1 MEKSYY
7 NPVLTEFS
15 FRFITRVSRGDLL
28 GVRRVKPQWEEP
40 VLYFWIDDL
49 PDIMDII
56 LAEEKARKEAE
67 SAKKVIEEPPKESP
81 TSLCQSCFFV
91 P

>member
-1 MEKSYY
+1 M
-7 NPVLTEFS
+7 
-15 FRFITRVSRGDLL
+15 
-28 GVRRVKPQWEEP
+28 KPQWEEP
-40 VLYFWIDDL
+40 ILYFWIDDL

-67 SAKKVIEEPPKESP
+67 AAKKVKVEEAPVEPP

>member
-1 MEKSYY
+1 LAFLDATFIS
-7 NPVLTEFS
+7 
-15 FRFITRVSRGDLL
+15 ITRVTRRELL
-28 GVRRVKPQWEEP
+28 NVRRVKPQWEEP

-67 SAKKVIEEPPKESP
+67 AAKKVKEEPPMEPP